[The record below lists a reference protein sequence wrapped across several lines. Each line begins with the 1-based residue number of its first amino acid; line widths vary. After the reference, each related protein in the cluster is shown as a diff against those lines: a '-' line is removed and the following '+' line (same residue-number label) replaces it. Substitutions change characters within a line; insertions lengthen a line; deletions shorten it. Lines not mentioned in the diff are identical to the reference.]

1 MGDMLGLFSTL
12 GDNLKTNL
20 AIGEIKTLSHLTF
33 EFDFKKIRQI
43 TLLKDEET
51 KKRYMTTGTING
63 ISYVLPSAGESNYN
77 EIKDYIA
84 EKLKEPELKEKI
96 TE

>member
-1 MGDMLGLFSTL
+1 
-12 GDNLKTNL
+12 
-20 AIGEIKTLSHLTF
+20 
-33 EFDFKKIRQI
+33 
-43 TLLKDEET
+43 
-51 KKRYMTTGTING
+51 MTTGTING

-84 EKLKEPELKEKI
+84 EKLKEPEPKEKI